1 MKMQFKLFPVM
12 IAVFLL
18 TLAGCGIAN
27 IRTEG
32 GQLAV
37 DVNMSESQVNSLINL
52 AISRSGNVTSDFL
65 LDQISSV
72 DFIEP
77 DTMRVFGSA
86 GGVEGSYDMT
96 ISAADGALQI
106 AVADVNVPG
115 ISMDDPRIE
124 KANEALTTSFTNSA
138 RSEND
143 GRFTNA
149 AVEGDQLT
157 ITIEVALGR

>member
-1 MKMQFKLFPVM
+1 MKMQLKLFPLM
-12 IAVFLL
+12 LIALL
-18 TLAGCGIAN
+18 VTLTGCGIAD
-27 IRTEG
+27 IRREG

-52 AISRSGNVTSDFL
+52 AIRNSGNVTSDFL
-65 LDQISSV
+65 LDQITSV

-96 ISAADGALQI
+96 ISAADGAMQI
-106 AVADVNVPG
+106 AVAEVNIPG
-115 ISMDDPRIE
+115 ITMDDPRIE
-124 KANEALTTSFTNSA
+124 KANESLTAAFTNSA

-149 AVEGDQLT
+149 GIEGDQLT
-157 ITIEVALGR
+157 ITIEVALGQ